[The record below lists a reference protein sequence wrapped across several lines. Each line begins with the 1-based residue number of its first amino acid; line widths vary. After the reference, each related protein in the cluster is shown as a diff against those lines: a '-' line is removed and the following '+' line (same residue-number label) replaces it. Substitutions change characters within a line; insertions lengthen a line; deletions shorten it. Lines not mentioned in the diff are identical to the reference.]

1 MSIAEKA
8 IKRPI
13 ATAMLYLIVITVGM
27 IGFRYLPVDLL
38 PPIEYP
44 ELTILITYDNVGPE
58 EIEQIITERVE
69 NAIAGVSNLEQVTSV
84 SSEGNSR
91 VRMLFARGTNL
102 DEAANDI
109 RAALDRIRGLLP
121 DEIDPPTIVKFDP
134 NDFPIITLGAQSTRP
149 LAELTIILEREIAKQ
164 FEQIPGVG
172 AIDVW
177 GGIYREVQIDLIRD
191 RLISANLGASDVVDA
206 VRREN
211 SNLPGGNVRTG
222 VSDLYVRTLGE
233 YTDTDQIANTIIR
246 MVDGSPIRVQ
256 DVAKVRMG
264 YEDIAR
270 YVEINQRPTI
280 NLDLRK
286 QEGANTVAVS
296 AAVRQTME
304 RINATRNDLQ
314 LTVVTDQSD
323 FIQSS
328 INNVRNSAIWGG
340 LLAVIV
346 LFASFRN
353 GSVTLIIAVAI
364 PISIIATFGLLYFN
378 GLTLNQ
384 MSFGGIALGVGLIV
398 DNSIVVLE
406 NIVRKR
412 QQGNDLKTSASK
424 GAQEVIGAIIASTLT
439 TTVIFLPVVF
449 MRTITGSMFQ
459 ELALVVVFALICS
472 LFVALTLVPM
482 LSSKFLT
489 IQPRSLPEEKQTK
502 PISRFDK
509 IEAGYIRT
517 LKFALVHRY
526 FVIGG
531 ALSLLLVTSA
541 LLSTI
546 PFELTP
552 ETDGGEIQIRMRL
565 DDGTNIAILH
575 NYMEKLDARVR
586 EVLPLDD
593 VLFVTKDIRID
604 RAVIRLTMK
613 TSGERS
619 ISSSELAD
627 NIRGH
632 LRGAIPGAEIQV
644 AARSGLSV
652 LRRTFGGGGNSEGA
666 ALELQLR
673 GNDLALAE
681 NLAREIIA
689 RIETVAGI
697 ADANTTTRDRRPQ
710 QNIRIDREKIARV
723 GVGVEDIAEAMQTN
737 IGGRRAGLYR
747 LGGEEI
753 PIVVRLQPEDRLSTL
768 DLDNIA
774 IRTAAGTILPVSTL
788 ITQEQGSG
796 PTTISRADGQRVSY
810 ITANLERGAAL
821 GNVVKDIQAA
831 LADMNLPEGFNIF
844 YGGEY
849 EEQQKAQQ
857 DFTLA
862 IVMALALIYMV
873 MAAQFER
880 FIDPLIVMLSV
891 PLIVIGIVPTML
903 LTGTTFNIQ
912 SLMGVV
918 MLIGIVVNNAIV
930 LVDYFNLLIREHGMS
945 VEQAVLEAG
954 RLRLRPIII
963 TTATTMLAL
972 LPLSFGI
979 GDGGEIQASLA
990 RVVIGGLTSST
1001 LITLVLIPVI
1011 YVMVAGMKKQHRLPT
1026 SEATS
1031 PATGDFTLK
1040 SHVTTEK

>member
-1 MSIAEKA
+1 MIIADKA

-13 ATAMLYLIVITVGM
+13 ATAMIYLIVVTVGM
-27 IGFRYLPVDLL
+27 IGFRFLPVDLL

-44 ELTILITYDNVGPE
+44 QLTILVTYDNVGAE

-69 NAIAGVSNLEQVTSV
+69 NAIAGVSNLERVTST
-84 SSEGNSR
+84 SAEGVSR
-91 VRMLFARGTNL
+91 VQMLFARGTNL

-109 RAALDRIRGLLP
+109 RSALDRIRSLLP

-134 NDFPIITLGAQSTRP
+134 NDFPIMTLGAQSSRP
-149 LAELTIILEREIAKQ
+149 LAELTVILEREVAKQ
-164 FEQIPGVG
+164 LEQISGVG
-172 AIDVW
+172 AIDIW
-177 GGIYREVQIDLIRD
+177 GGIYREVQVDLIRE
-191 RLISANLGASDVVDA
+191 RLASANMDASDVVDA

-211 SNLPGGNVRTG
+211 SNLPGGNVRSG

-233 YTDTDQIANTIIR
+233 FTDTEQIAQTIIR
-246 MVDGSPIRVQ
+246 MVDGAPIRIQ
-256 DVAKVRMG
+256 DVAEVRMG

-296 AAVRQTME
+296 AAVKQAIT
-304 RINATRNDLQ
+304 RINASRSDLQ

-328 INNVRNSAIWGG
+328 INNVRNSAVWGG
-340 LLAVIV
+340 LLAVVV
-346 LFASFRN
+346 LFALFRN

-398 DNSIVVLE
+398 DNAIVVLE

-412 QQGNDLKTSASK
+412 QQGNSLKVSALT
-424 GAQEVIGAIIASTLT
+424 GTQEVIGAIIASTLT
-439 TTVIFLPVVF
+439 TSVIFLPVLF
-449 MRTITGSMFQ
+449 MRTVTGSMFQ
-459 ELALVVVFALICS
+459 ELALVVVFALVCS

-482 LSSKFLT
+482 LSSQFLT
-489 IQPRSLPEEKQTK
+489 IKPQPLNTTGPSNRWFEKL
-502 PISRFDK
+502 
-509 IEAGYIRT
+509 ELAYVNA
-517 LKFALVHRY
+517 LKLAVAHRY
-526 FVIGG
+526 VMIAITLG
-531 ALSLLLVTSA
+531 LLIITAAFLPK
-541 LLSTI
+541 I
-546 PFELTP
+546 PFELAP

-575 NYMEKLDARVR
+575 QYMEKLDARVR
-586 EVLPLDD
+586 EVLPIDD

-613 TSGERS
+613 KAGERS
-619 ISSSELAD
+619 VSSTELAD
-627 NIRGH
+627 RIRNH
-632 LRGAIPGAEIQV
+632 LRGQIAGAEIQV

-652 LRRTFGGGGNSEGA
+652 LRRTFGGGGNSDGA

-689 RIETVAGI
+689 RIETVPGV
-697 ADANTTTRDRRPQ
+697 ADANASTRDRRPQ
-710 QNIRIDREKIARV
+710 QNIRIDREKIARL
-723 GVGVEDIAEAMQTN
+723 GIGVEEVAEALQTN
-737 IGGRRAGLYR
+737 IGGKRASLYR

-753 PIVVRLQPEDRLSTL
+753 PIVVRLRPEDRLSTL

-774 IRTAAGTILPVSTL
+774 IRSEMGDIIPVSTL
-788 ITQEQGSG
+788 ITQQQGSG
-796 PTTISRADGQRVSY
+796 PNAISRADGQRVSY
-810 ITANLERGAAL
+810 ITANLERGVAL
-821 GNVVKDIQAA
+821 GDVVNNIQTE
-831 LADMNLPEGFNIF
+831 LADMTIPDGFNIF

-849 EEQQKAQQ
+849 EEQQKAQR

-891 PLIVIGIVPTML
+891 PLIVIGVVPTML

-930 LVDYFNLLIREHGMS
+930 LVDYINLLLREHKMP

-954 RLRLRPIII
+954 RLRLRPIVM

-979 GDGGEIQASLA
+979 GDGGEIQAALA
-990 RVVIGGLTSST
+990 RVVIGGLTAST
-1001 LITLVLIPVI
+1001 LITLILIPVV
-1011 YVMVAGMKKQHRLPT
+1011 YLMVDKLRHGEKLRSEEKQNP
-1026 SEATS
+1026 E
-1031 PATGDFTLK
+1031 
-1040 SHVTTEK
+1040 EKLLEPH